1 MARQR
6 KRTVVLTGKILTVG
20 RKTSLGRAAGKMP
33 DLVAGIRVNASLA
46 IDTISVVGTF
56 YMFDVLQSTL
66 ITMSAEM
73 S

>member
-1 MARQR
+1 
-6 KRTVVLTGKILTVG
+6 
-20 RKTSLGRAAGKMP
+20 MP